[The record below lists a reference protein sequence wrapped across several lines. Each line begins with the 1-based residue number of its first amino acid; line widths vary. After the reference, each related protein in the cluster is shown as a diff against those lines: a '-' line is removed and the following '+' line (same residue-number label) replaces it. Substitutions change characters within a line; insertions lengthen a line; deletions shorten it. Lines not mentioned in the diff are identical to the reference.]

1 MCEEMLSALLVYT
14 EAEHFPALAT
24 ALKTPSIHIRRAAT
38 CGEAWLFLR
47 GPDPPHLVFTDT
59 QMADG
64 GWAEVLSLVN
74 LLPAAVNVIVVAR
87 ALDKRLYLEAL
98 EEGAFDLITP
108 PFVASDLAHV
118 VRVASSDVF
127 LRRANRDKDA
137 ASRIGRNRR
146 SPAPSRSGTPP
157 PRR

>member
-64 GWAEVLSLVN
+64 GWAEVLSMVN

-98 EEGAFDLITP
+98 EAGAFDFITP
-108 PFVASDLAHV
+108 PFAALDLAHV

-127 LRRANRDKDA
+127 VRRAK
-137 ASRIGRNRR
+137 GQRR
-146 SPAPSRSGTPP
+146 RWPTRTKQGVAPAPLRSGTPP